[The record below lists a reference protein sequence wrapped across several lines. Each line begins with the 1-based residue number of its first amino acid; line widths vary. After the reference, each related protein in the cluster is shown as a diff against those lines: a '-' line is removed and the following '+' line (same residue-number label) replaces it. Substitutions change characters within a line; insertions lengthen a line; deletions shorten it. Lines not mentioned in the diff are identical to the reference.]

1 MKIRLKTLTRWTDL
15 ELVRAFQKSGK
26 EVYFNQLFERYY
38 PLVYTKCLSLTTQ
51 REESKDL
58 TLVVFTKAYGLL
70 PQQQLERF
78 DHWLFTLT
86 QRECLNYLRRKTNA
100 AKVRRQWWE
109 YQQRSEDTFMENEA
123 FRRVYYEEELTK
135 DQLYQEGLQQL
146 PEAQRICLQLF
157 TIELKSYQEIADYTH
172 FPLNKV
178 KSHLQNARRQ
188 LKIWVSE
195 KMKAQ
200 NEK

>member
-1 MKIRLKTLTRWTDL
+1 MKIRPQTLTTWTDL
-15 ELVRAFQKSGK
+15 DLVRAFQKSGQ

-38 PLVYTKCLSLTTQ
+38 PLVYAKCLGLTTQ
-51 REESKDL
+51 REDSKDL

-70 PQQQLERF
+70 PRQRLEKF

-86 QRECLNYLRRKTNA
+86 QRECLNFLRLSSKA
-100 AKVRRQWWE
+100 AKVRRRWWE
-109 YQQRSEDTFMENEA
+109 YTQTVEDTFLENEA

-146 PEAQRICLQLF
+146 PEAQQLCLQLF
-157 TIELKSYQEIADYTH
+157 TNELKTYQEIADQTQL
-172 FPLNKV
+172 PLNKV

-188 LKIWVSE
+188 LKIWVS
-195 KMKAQ
+195 KKIKAP
-200 NEK
+200 NGE